1 MGFKMKGPSTHK
13 GTKSHTKQLRGKY
26 EKELALNKSMDS
38 TSLPD
43 GRPGSSLASS
53 PNKILGAVVGAVAK
67 KALGGIAKKALG
79 GVAKKVAGSAIGQKV
94 KNSKVGKAYE
104 KHFGGGDE
112 SDSPTDYKSP
122 AKMDDVDRK
131 NEKQKEQKP
140 KKMAKKATKKEL
152 ERMASVG
159 EAKAKKKQEP
169 KKATDDEMEKYS
181 DLEKHD
187 DDRPTEKP
195 AVKTKAKDKDAK

>member
-1 MGFKMKGPSTHK
+1 MKGPSTHK

-26 EKELALNKSMDS
+26 EQELALNKSMDS

-67 KALGGIAKKALG
+67 KALGGIAKKAIG

-94 KNSKVGKAYE
+94 KNSKVGKAYQ

-112 SDSPTDYKSP
+112 SDSPADYKSP
-122 AKMDDVDRK
+122 AKMKDDK
-131 NEKQKEQKP
+131 NNIPKDKQKEQKP
-140 KKMAKKATKKEL
+140 KPAKYTHKQTVKATKKEL
-152 ERMASVG
+152 ERIAARKGS
-159 EAKAKKKQEP
+159 KKKDTAAKP
-169 KKATDDEMEKYS
+169 TDEEMEKYS

-187 DDRPTEKP
+187 DDRPTQKP
-195 AVKTKAKDKDAK
+195 AVKTKARD